1 MKKLLANHYPPLR
14 KAHAQGKQTIP
25 QVPSCRFT
33 QDRPMPGMSGAGK
46 EAAQAN
52 VTGCRTTVLHTEN
65 GDRMYPADGAVA
77 KTFDKRPHRILD

>member
-1 MKKLLANHYPPLR
+1 
-14 KAHAQGKQTIP
+14 
-25 QVPSCRFT
+25 
-33 QDRPMPGMSGAGK
+33 MPGTSGAGK

-77 KTFDKRPHRILD
+77 KTFDKRPHRIPD